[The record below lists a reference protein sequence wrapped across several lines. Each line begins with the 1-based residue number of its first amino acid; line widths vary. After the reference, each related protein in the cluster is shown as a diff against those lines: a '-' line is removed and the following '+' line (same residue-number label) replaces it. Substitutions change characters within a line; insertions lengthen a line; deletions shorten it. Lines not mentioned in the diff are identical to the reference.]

1 MNQKDYNRALN
12 WFLER
17 VPLTADE
24 LQLIED
30 RASEVAWL
38 VAQNLQL
45 RLCQAVL
52 DRISEAEE
60 QGQPFEDFRTEL
72 VQWFP

>member
-1 MNQKDYNRALN
+1 MNQKAYQEALE

-17 VPLTADE
+17 VPITDDE

-30 RASEVAWL
+30 RAEEVAWL
-38 VAQNLQL
+38 VANNLQL

-52 DRISEAEE
+52 DRISEAQE
-60 QGQPFEDFRTEL
+60 QGQPFEEFRTEL
-72 VQWFP
+72 AEWFP